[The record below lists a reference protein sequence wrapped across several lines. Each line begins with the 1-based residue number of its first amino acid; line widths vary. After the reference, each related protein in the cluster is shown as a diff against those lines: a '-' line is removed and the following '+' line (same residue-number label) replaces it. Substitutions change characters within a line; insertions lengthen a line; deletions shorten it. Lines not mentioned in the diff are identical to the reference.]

1 MSMGNVPDM
10 GNSSKGLRG
19 GNELEGLAGAEGV
32 ESKLIP
38 GHMWKLGQFLD
49 MTDHWS
55 KRPLK
60 GNRTVEKFPR
70 CSRRVSPSHR
80 AACLHPPS

>member
-10 GNSSKGLRG
+10 GNSRKGLRG

-38 GHMWKLGQFLD
+38 RSHVEVRPIPGHD
-49 MTDHWS
+49 
-55 KRPLK
+55 RPLVQK
-60 GNRTVEKFPR
+60 APKR
-70 CSRRVSPSHR
+70 
-80 AACLHPPS
+80 